1 MSHRKQLV
9 NRKFKMGN
17 CIQHYL
23 SNQIGNREF
32 TLTNIASVTKLLA
45 KLWHNNL
52 YPKLEERWKTRKRNG
67 DVETKISS
75 FGLFIYYQLYA
86 IFSTITFNLSLE
98 VLISFQIY
106 HWEIKVRVSHP
117 SQSDDTKNTYR
128 TADYLIK
135 HHGMNIKTKFQNLT
149 IQSIVQSLCIYT
161 YTCIRFLFYFFKEI
175 TIVHSLN
182 ILGVTRKHN

>member
-17 CIQHYL
+17 CIQHL

-98 VLISFQIY
+98 VYISLGNKSTCFTY
-106 HWEIKVRVSHP
+106 P
-117 SQSDDTKNTYR
+117 SQSDDTTNTYR

-161 YTCIRFLFYFFKEI
+161 YTCIRFLFFF
-175 TIVHSLN
+175 
-182 ILGVTRKHN
+182 